1 MEFEAGTQV
10 EIMYQGDWT
19 GPFVVTDMSGRT
31 KDHLVLRTLDGGHYF
46 EVPNDA
52 PFNIRPVSN

>member
-1 MEFEAGTQV
+1 MEFETGTQV
-10 EIMYQGDWT
+10 EIMDWT

-46 EVPNDA
+46 EVRNDT